1 MGRGHKQCM
10 CSKNTPS
17 SKFNLLFS
25 AFEMQFPLAS
35 NMDNNKEKSELL
47 FHDTIKL
54 YICLF
59 CLLMVWG
66 CLCNRGLLLF
76 QRFKR
81 QRERKGYCL
90 SFSLNVIPEGA
101 CICLNIIA
109 NVTTLISAYVLPD
122 FQG

>member
-1 MGRGHKQCM
+1 MIQ
-10 CSKNTPS
+10 
-17 SKFNLLFS
+17 
-25 AFEMQFPLAS
+25 
-35 NMDNNKEKSELL
+35 
-47 FHDTIKL
+47 L

-59 CLLMVWG
+59 CLLMILW

-76 QRFKR
+76 QRFER
-81 QRERKGYCL
+81 QREGKGYCP

-101 CICLNIIA
+101 YICLNIIA